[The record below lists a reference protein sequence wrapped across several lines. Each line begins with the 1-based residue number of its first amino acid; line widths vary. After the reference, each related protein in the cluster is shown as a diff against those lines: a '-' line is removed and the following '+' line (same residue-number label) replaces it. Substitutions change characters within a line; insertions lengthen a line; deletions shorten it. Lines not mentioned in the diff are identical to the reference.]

1 MDSETKKTECFLRED
16 ALISETR
23 RELDRL
29 YHLYTHRD
37 FSKDPQYTFSSE
49 LPQPDLETAAFIAS
63 IFAFGKV
70 EAMNEVLRAVYSRM
84 DGRPFEYLI
93 RSSTTRIRK
102 DFSDL
107 YYRFYTVD
115 DIQVFFTTL
124 SLLLRK
130 HGGLRNL
137 FLKKGTEE
145 ERDTFPMIQR
155 VSCSFHEAFREST
168 GTVSHG
174 HRFMFPLPQKGSAC
188 KRMHLFLRW
197 MVRKDKIDFGIWHEA
212 GASKLILPLDTHT
225 IKASHLIGLTEKKTA
240 NRLMALEVTD
250 GLRTINPDD
259 PVKYDF
265 VLCHLMMEGQVSAVE
280 RIGEL
285 YRREYGSNRA

>member
-1 MDSETKKTECFLRED
+1 MDTKTEATKCFLREN

-23 RELDRL
+23 KELDRL
-29 YHLYTHRD
+29 YRLYTHRD
-37 FSKDPQYTFSSE
+37 FSKDPQYTFSTD

-63 IFAFGKV
+63 VFAYGKV

-93 RSSTTRIRK
+93 RSSAARIQK
-102 DFSDL
+102 DFGDL

-130 HGGLRNL
+130 HGGLRHL
-137 FLKKGTEE
+137 FLGRGAEGE
-145 ERDTFPMIQR
+145 SDTFPMIER
-155 VSCSFHEAFREST
+155 VSCIFHEAFREST

-212 GASKLILPLDTHT
+212 DPARLVIPLDTHT
-225 IKASHLIGLTEKKTA
+225 VKASHLIGLTEKKTA
-240 NRLMALEVTD
+240 NRMMALEVTG
-250 GLRTINPDD
+250 GLKKINPDD

-265 VLCHLMMEGQVSAVE
+265 VLCHLMMEGKVGEVE

-285 YRREYGSNRA
+285 YRREYIAE